1 MQNVRLIQ
9 GLNSEVVLRKDDGI
23 LVSILL
29 HSFRTLSKD
38 TDAVFKERKIYE
50 NAYLSPL
57 LFEEYRNICNL
68 KSLEVEGIDDRMYIS
83 YMKHHCR
90 TESNYLYH

>member
-1 MQNVRLIQ
+1 MRFANIFIDK
-9 GLNSEVVLRKDDGI
+9 S
-23 LVSILL
+23 SILAT
-29 HSFRTLSKD
+29 FNEQVKD

-90 TESNYLYH
+90 TESNYLYHWS